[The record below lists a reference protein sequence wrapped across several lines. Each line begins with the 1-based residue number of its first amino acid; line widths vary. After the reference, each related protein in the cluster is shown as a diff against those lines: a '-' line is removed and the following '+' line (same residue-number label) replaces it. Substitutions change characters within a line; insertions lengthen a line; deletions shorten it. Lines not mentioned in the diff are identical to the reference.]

1 MSHKPSETLP
11 DALYY
16 LGNQETAMLSST
28 KTIEAPLSP
37 SELVSLDT
45 QQVFEAYCT
54 AIQSK
59 DKKMACE
66 YAKVFMLKAFACNR
80 WFLRISKRQKN
91 DFLRYLKNWEILESH
106 FFVFLRFLKL

>member
-1 MSHKPSETLP
+1 
-11 DALYY
+11 
-16 LGNQETAMLSST
+16 MLSST

-80 WFLRISKRQKN
+80 
-91 DFLRYLKNWEILESH
+91 
-106 FFVFLRFLKL
+106 